1 MWIIDLERNKNLECR
16 SMAGF
21 VSSRD
26 PTIGSHVL
34 PFGSY
39 LGYTVAAHNGTNCN
53 QELIIALDA
62 QEFFLSPSS
71 HIHFL
76 TSIH

>member
-1 MWIIDLERNKNLECR
+1 MWIIDLENKNLECR

-34 PFGSY
+34 PFGSF
-39 LGYTVAAHNGTNCN
+39 LGFTVAA
-53 QELIIALDA
+53 Q
-62 QEFFLSPSS
+62 
-71 HIHFL
+71 HIMVQ
-76 TSIH
+76 TAIKN